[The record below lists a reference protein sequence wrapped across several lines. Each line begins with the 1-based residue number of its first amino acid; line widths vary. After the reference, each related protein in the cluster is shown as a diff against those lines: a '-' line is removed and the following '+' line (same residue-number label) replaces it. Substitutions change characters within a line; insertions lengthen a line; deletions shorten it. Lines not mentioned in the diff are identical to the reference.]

1 MAHGR
6 GDAVLPMALGVQSRD
21 YLSAQGYAVEWHD
34 YPMAHAVCAEE
45 IADIRNFLFR
55 VLP

>member
-6 GDAVLPMALGVQSRD
+6 GDAVLPLGLGVQSRE
-21 YLSAQGYAVEWHD
+21 YLRAQGYAIEWHD

-45 IADIRNFLFR
+45 IADIRAYLLR